1 MYCWEDTNSFSNF
14 SYTLTDTRYVLM
26 ERHKQHQKLL
36 QHNNTLV
43 MYCWKDTKSVSN
55 FSNTITDTSY
65 VLLERHE
72 QLQHI
77 LQHNN

>member
-14 SYTLTDTRYVLM
+14 SYTLTETRYVLM

-43 MYCWKDTKSVSN
+43 MYCWKDTKN
-55 FSNTITDTSY
+55 
-65 VLLERHE
+65 
-72 QLQHI
+72 
-77 LQHNN
+77 